1 MIEYPAQDALAK
13 WSDLILNW
21 GEGQQ
26 SRLGMAGLEL
36 LDSVCMGIRVRHCN
50 PCNVIYDWREL
61 FEMTSQRG
69 NKLKVLTADLK
80 GQSSTIKTGVTLVTD
95 TVVNAV
101 C

>member
-36 LDSVCMGIRVRHCN
+36 LDSVAWVYELDI
-50 PCNVIYDWREL
+50 VIH
-61 FEMTSQRG
+61 
-69 NKLKVLTADLK
+69 
-80 GQSSTIKTGVTLVTD
+80 VT
-95 TVVNAV
+95 
-101 C
+101 